1 MVALVPEPVRLTR
14 AKSTAPRARGRG
26 EATETSSP
34 VRDSPISDHN
44 RLRLALEIVRHVQA
58 LLRGAV
64 RPTHFVR
71 CIHLLAE
78 AITLRPD
85 RPQFYLIRG
94 KCYCTLGLYQR
105 ALYDF
110 SMALR
115 LDSSSSASPR
125 YFVGRAHCLRKLG
138 RLSEALADCTEGL
151 RVDRRINGFLAAA
164 AVTANRVAGSKPEAP
179 TSTDVSAQEGQTATR
194 VALATATKG
203 RLSGSR
209 STSALLRGTGAI
221 PTTSASPA
229 KTLQR
234 CNSSAHATGRQG
246 IGRREPPRAVSNPK
260 ARTRTPG
267 AGGLAMY
274 AAADSI
280 IRAEK
285 PGGGGRRGA
294 ERSRTSGEVA
304 PRMGTIRNPASRR
317 NSITGAAAILKTPTV
332 RTCPS
337 SEPEVA
343 PTFSAW
349 KSSAAPSSDLLFSR
363 AQILAD
369 TDQGYQAIVGF
380 TQALDQHRQAV
391 AAAAASSLPA
401 GLGSY
406 SHNENAYSPCVMAAI
421 PLPHHAFSARC
432 LSKRAICHHRAGNAG
447 AALRDLTEAQGLSP
461 SDPEVAF
468 LLGRPRSHEQPKI
481 PPNLATGNSKNLL
494 ILLHGRITVQGT
506 IKVKTDLAISRP
518 RAVSWVGGMGFV
530 EPYPQ
535 VLSFFTP

>member
-1 MVALVPEPVRLTR
+1 
-14 AKSTAPRARGRG
+14 
-26 EATETSSP
+26 
-34 VRDSPISDHN
+34 
-44 RLRLALEIVRHVQA
+44 
-58 LLRGAV
+58 
-64 RPTHFVR
+64 
-71 CIHLLAE
+71 
-78 AITLRPD
+78 
-85 RPQFYLIRG
+85 
-94 KCYCTLGLYQR
+94 
-105 ALYDF
+105 
-110 SMALR
+110 
-115 LDSSSSASPR
+115 
-125 YFVGRAHCLRKLG
+125 
-138 RLSEALADCTEGL
+138 
-151 RVDRRINGFLAAA
+151 
-164 AVTANRVAGSKPEAP
+164 
-179 TSTDVSAQEGQTATR
+179 
-194 VALATATKG
+194 
-203 RLSGSR
+203 
-209 STSALLRGTGAI
+209 
-221 PTTSASPA
+221 
-229 KTLQR
+229 
-234 CNSSAHATGRQG
+234 
-246 IGRREPPRAVSNPK
+246 
-260 ARTRTPG
+260 
-267 AGGLAMY
+267 MY